1 MDLPPA
7 DNVIPKQ
14 DEKDMSCKYP
24 NYANKMCEDIT
35 DSTFIL
41 WKHGCQNGNQ
51 LNRPKEVVL
60 WLKISLAFTLH
71 LSYSSNNKMHHNFRK
86 FSGKL
91 KFPVEQGSYFYE
103 N

>member
-24 NYANKMCEDIT
+24 NYANKMCEDNT

-41 WKHGCQNGNQ
+41 
-51 LNRPKEVVL
+51 
-60 WLKISLAFTLH
+60 
-71 LSYSSNNKMHHNFRK
+71 
-86 FSGKL
+86 
-91 KFPVEQGSYFYE
+91 
-103 N
+103 

>member
-41 WKHGCQNGNQ
+41 
-51 LNRPKEVVL
+51 
-60 WLKISLAFTLH
+60 
-71 LSYSSNNKMHHNFRK
+71 
-86 FSGKL
+86 
-91 KFPVEQGSYFYE
+91 
-103 N
+103 